1 MDDLALRRDCTLLDL
16 VDRILD
22 TGVTLSGDVV
32 LSVADVD
39 LVYVSLRSLLASV
52 DAAFRT
58 APGAGS
64 PSTPSV
70 RAPMDQPVTN
80 GPQGL
85 PPAGDDA
92 PPAPTERARTSGGSD
107 DVGAR
112 GRTDVRPNRARGL
125 DTRPENIERGLAK
138 LVLTLIEFLRQLME
152 RQAMRRMDA
161 DALTDE
167 EIERLG
173 RTFMRLADR
182 MEDLKRAF
190 GLEGEE
196 LNLNLGPLGDLV

>member
-58 APGAGS
+58 APGAAS
-64 PSTPSV
+64 PPTPSA
-70 RAPMDQPVTN
+70 RAPTEPVTTV
-80 GPQGL
+80 PRGL